1 MAAVDALWVLIPT
14 GQRASGEWIDDTL
27 SERVRE
33 RGLLARTP
41 LAGQFPRHRVEVV
54 RDPDPV
60 AAVNARFA
68 ARGWTDGL
76 PIVPPTLGRID
87 EMLGWTDQPR
97 HAVLGEVEPLRGLA
111 TVEKVAANAVMAGC
125 RPEHFPVVLAAVE
138 AILDPAFN
146 LRGVQTTDESVAPLL
161 LVSGPAAGALGINA
175 GAGALGPGWQANATI
190 GRAVRLVMNNLG
202 GGWPGA
208 VSFAG
213 LGQPARYTLCLGERD
228 DSPWPGLHLEA
239 GFGSGQ
245 SSVTVL
251 RSETVINVTG
261 GLAELASV
269 MGSAAS
275 LFTMLHD
282 GKVAVVLAPFVA
294 RGLARQGWSKE
305 DVRRELHEQAR
316 LPAGTWRRSWLHAT
330 VREADWPD
338 WVQAAAEGDSIP
350 ALREPG
356 DITVVVAGADLEI
369 PQNAYFPSWG
379 HPPCRITR
387 AVALPE
393 DWQARLAAT

>member
-1 MAAVDALWVLIPT
+1 MDALWVLVPT

-41 LAGQFPRHRVEVV
+41 LVGQFPRHRVEVV

-87 EMLGWTDQPR
+87 EMLGWADQPR
-97 HAVLGEVEPLRGLA
+97 HAVLGEVEPLRGVA

-213 LGQPARYTLCLGERD
+213 LGQPARYTLCLAERD

-294 RGLARQGWSKE
+294 RRLAREGLSKE